1 MLPSQDDDLIP
12 ALHAGASYET
22 ASYTTAL
29 SSLPAS
35 SLPSLTA
42 SGAASPTGRASRK
55 GSLSPPV
62 SRKASAVRGAA
73 GRGGKLPRDD
83 KALSMPGDR
92 SAAQRPASGA
102 FSDHADAGGGAERSA
117 ASWSH
122 PAGSPARA
130 GAAAQRGRTAS
141 AARLSMYQAMTAGL
155 AMSGKAAAAAV
166 PSQPRAVPG
175 RAVPAAAS
183 KGARR

>member
-1 MLPSQDDDLIP
+1 MIP
-12 ALHAGASYET
+12 ALHAGASYDT

-42 SGAASPTGRASRK
+42 SGAASPAMRGSRK

-62 SRKASAVRGAA
+62 SRKASAVAAA
-73 GRGGKLPRDD
+73 GRGGGGARGAGGRAAKLPRGD
-83 KALSMPGDR
+83 KAASLPGDG
-92 SAAQRPASGA
+92 SGGPRPASGPYDDH
-102 FSDHADAGGGAERSA
+102 SDAGGAERSA

-122 PAGSPARA
+122 PAGVPARV

-141 AARLSMYQAMTAGL
+141 AARLSMYQAMNAGL
-155 AMSGKAAAAAV
+155 ALSGKPAAAA
-166 PSQPRAVPG
+166 QPKPPPG
-175 RAVPAAAS
+175 RAVPAGAS
-183 KGARR
+183 KGSRR